1 MTTDH
6 DHQSI
11 QLELSVAHDDGRL
24 PTEMARSHL
33 ESCDECMAFAAG
45 LVHLDR
51 ALARGS
57 FERAP
62 DMTSN
67 VMTAV
72 TRPRTQWWAV
82 AAIALVGVLAG
93 ALVGGLGSRLDV
105 SQARDLHEQLY
116 LTGSEISGLS
126 ADLVVVERGLHP
138 EVMERVYSGS
148 IRYTAPE
155 QLGIVL
161 HDTTRY
167 PTRAWIPNDIEY
179 QASDGDTVSR
189 AGSRCPIAA
198 LPACLLTPT
207 TSALTDQPPFDDG
220 VIVPLEII
228 GPGRSLA
235 QSSAI
240 EVLAAPQ
247 LNGLD
252 TIQVRTTV
260 AAVELI
266 GAITDRGSWR
276 ELHPTDVVLMWLDEA
291 TLVPVRLE
299 VFPTDSQERE
309 LWQLRRGY
317 RDRVTGEPI
326 FIVELTNVSY
336 GPAAV
341 DVDVSPD
348 APSRGFVDASVDVP
362 TPAIGEG
369 YEIHRS
375 GFWQLGEGGRVE
387 VMSWSD
393 GRNWLMIEATGD
405 WTEPRLFGLSS
416 PFAQPIDIGEGSVG
430 YLSPTGDA
438 VAIHTDDLELVVSGT
453 LPHELLIEVAASI
466 DVSGLPVPGD
476 WIQASNVEV
485 AALPEGTLIPDV
497 DGWAMVGRV
506 DVDGTEILLQGGG
519 ARTVLITQKTGSGL
533 DAPIGPDLVA
543 VELRGV
549 IGRHQASTGT
559 LEWVEDG
566 QVIQMTSKTVGMDVL
581 LDLAAAMSGN

>member
-1 MTTDH
+1 
-6 DHQSI
+6 
-11 QLELSVAHDDGRL
+11 
-24 PTEMARSHL
+24 
-33 ESCDECMAFAAG
+33 
-45 LVHLDR
+45 
-51 ALARGS
+51 
-57 FERAP
+57 
-62 DMTSN
+62 
-67 VMTAV
+67 
-72 TRPRTQWWAV
+72 
-82 AAIALVGVLAG
+82 
-93 ALVGGLGSRLDV
+93 
-105 SQARDLHEQLY
+105 
-116 LTGSEISGLS
+116 
-126 ADLVVVERGLHP
+126 
-138 EVMERVYSGS
+138 
-148 IRYTAPE
+148 
-155 QLGIVL
+155 
-161 HDTTRY
+161 
-167 PTRAWIPNDIEY
+167 
-179 QASDGDTVSR
+179 
-189 AGSRCPIAA
+189 
-198 LPACLLTPT
+198 
-207 TSALTDQPPFDDG
+207 
-220 VIVPLEII
+220 
-228 GPGRSLA
+228 
-235 QSSAI
+235 
-240 EVLAAPQ
+240 
-247 LNGLD
+247 
-252 TIQVRTTV
+252 
-260 AAVELI
+260 
-266 GAITDRGSWR
+266 
-276 ELHPTDVVLMWLDEA
+276 
-291 TLVPVRLE
+291 
-299 VFPTDSQERE
+299 
-309 LWQLRRGY
+309 
-317 RDRVTGEPI
+317 
-326 FIVELTNVSY
+326 
-336 GPAAV
+336 V

-453 LPHELLIEVAASI
+453 LPRELLIEAAASI

-581 LDLAAAMSGN
+581 LDLAASMSGN